1 MSSRHDI
8 TKSVP
13 RRDVLPGTIVK
24 HKGHAWR
31 ASANTNSGLYL
42 ATAVEKTRINVDY
55 VEIYL
60 NPPGNPSGI

>member
-1 MSSRHDI
+1 MSSHHDV

-13 RRDVLPGTIVK
+13 RRDVLLGTIVK

-60 NPPGNPSGI
+60 NPFGNPLGI